1 MIMPVVSYGPRI
13 LACGR
18 KKRRRKESW
27 TVVAVVLA
35 AVMRRGETGQR
46 RPEARETEGEVG
58 LWSIAQRA
66 PFFFLLDE
74 GTKKWTELR
83 ERSDILNCFHTDSVR
98 AFF

>member
-1 MIMPVVSYGPRI
+1 MVRAFWLVEEKKKKKGELDSGCSGAGGSNAARRDWTETSGSSGN
-13 LACGR
+13 GR
-18 KKRRRKESW
+18 EI
-27 TVVAVVLA
+27 
-35 AVMRRGETGQR
+35 
-46 RPEARETEGEVG
+46 G